1 MSSYLPLNKES
12 VTALRKH
19 FPALQAI
26 NNGLSPVY
34 FDGPGGTQLPQSV
47 IDGFA
52 AYFSQ
57 GNSNLGGQ
65 FSVSEN
71 TVNLVDTCRQK
82 AATLFGAHSKDEMVF
97 GANMTTLTFHL
108 SRAVSQEWQ
117 QGDEI
122 ILSDADHGANR
133 SSWAMAAEDKG
144 VKVHYLPIKD
154 SRCNL
159 DLDKLHSLL
168 NERTRLVA
176 ITAASNLSG
185 TIVDI
190 EKVTE
195 LAKAHGTVVFI
206 DAVHLLPHQLLN
218 VQKLGA
224 DFVAGSAYKFFGP
237 HLGVLYGRK
246 ALLEKYQ
253 PYKVEPAPLYAP
265 NCWETGTLN
274 FEALSAFS
282 KAIDYLASLG
292 EGDNLR
298 SQLESA
304 YLNIHQYE
312 TSLSAYFL
320 KHLAQIRANE
330 SLTIELFGQQTE
342 SDRTPT
348 FALRFGDI
356 SPAEV
361 AAHLGEQEIYTW
373 SGHLYADRLTD
384 ALNVTDKGGILRV
397 GLMHYNSQQ
406 EIDLFFT
413 ALRKALATV

>member
-1 MSSYLPLNKES
+1 M
-12 VTALRKH
+12 
-19 FPALQAI
+19 
-26 NNGLSPVY
+26 
-34 FDGPGGTQLPQSV
+34 
-47 IDGFA
+47 
-52 AYFSQ
+52 
-57 GNSNLGGQ
+57 GGQ

-122 ILSDADHGANR
+122 ILSDADHGGANR
-133 SSWAMAAEDKG
+133 SSWAMAAEDKGG

-224 DFVAGSAYKFFGP
+224 DFVAGSAYKFF
-237 HLGVLYGRK
+237 LGLIWGGYCMV
-246 ALLEKYQ
+246 
-253 PYKVEPAPLYAP
+253 V
-265 NCWETGTLN
+265 
-274 FEALSAFS
+274 
-282 KAIDYLASLG
+282 
-292 EGDNLR
+292 
-298 SQLESA
+298 
-304 YLNIHQYE
+304 
-312 TSLSAYFL
+312 
-320 KHLAQIRANE
+320 
-330 SLTIELFGQQTE
+330 
-342 SDRTPT
+342 
-348 FALRFGDI
+348 
-356 SPAEV
+356 
-361 AAHLGEQEIYTW
+361 
-373 SGHLYADRLTD
+373 RLC
-384 ALNVTDKGGILRV
+384 
-397 GLMHYNSQQ
+397 
-406 EIDLFFT
+406 
-413 ALRKALATV
+413 